1 MKRIPAYASRLLR
14 LAMQNV
20 PRLPTA
26 NDAASVVLKPSKL
39 KARRLTCIG
48 FSQLDHDPVVRNL
61 CRVSGPFKTI
71 SSVLSSGPCAS
82 LRKNEAVSKT
92 RACLRELTAWM
103 HTLKLGQNNVPGEL
117 SFY

>member
-20 PRLPTA
+20 PRLRTA

-48 FSQLDHDPVVRNL
+48 FSQLDHGPVVRNL

-71 SSVLSSGPCAS
+71 SNVLSSGPYAS
-82 LRKNEAVSKT
+82 LRNDEAVSKT
-92 RACLRELTAWM
+92 RAYLGELTAWI
-103 HTLKLGQNNVPGEL
+103 HTLKLGQNKVPREF